1 MDKRILIIDDCQSA
15 RETLR
20 IILRNTYEVIL
31 TATAHE
37 GLRMLSEDISLVFL
51 DIMLPDLNGLE
62 VLKQIK
68 NNHPSIPVVIITA
81 FGTEEACINALRLGA
96 RDYIK
101 KPFNSEEILQKVEIF
116 VNTIG
121 TERRKPVFMTAEKT
135 VTQVHYQGIPTHILN
150 GVLKVKDYVNKNYT
164 VQLKLSDACRMAGIS
179 KTYFCYFFKNIS
191 GYTFKNYLHHV
202 KVLKAKEL
210 LNDRDLSITEIAHL
224 LGYDDSNYFST
235 VFKKILGTS
244 PKHLKVPLINFGQ
257 KQRKIGQSERKFILK
272 L

>member
-1 MDKRILIIDDCQSA
+1 MDKRILIIDDYHA
-15 RETLR
+15 VRETLR

-81 FGTEEACINALRLGA
+81 FGTEEACINAFRWGA

-116 VNTIG
+116 MNTVG
-121 TERRKPVFMTAEKT
+121 TERRKPLFIVAKKAANYG
-135 VTQVHYQGIPTHILN
+135 HYQSIPTHILS
-150 GVLKVKDYVNKNYT
+150 GILKVKDYIDKNYS
-164 VQLKLSDACRMAGIS
+164 VQLKLSDACRMAGINR
-179 KTYFCYFFKNIS
+179 TYFCKYFNLVTEQ
-191 GYTFKNYLHHV
+191 TFQNYLHAIRFQR
-202 KVLKAKEL
+202 AK
-210 LNDRDLSITEIAHL
+210 DLIKNKNLRITDIAERV
-224 LGYDDSNYFST
+224 GYSPKYFSKA
-235 VFKKILGTS
+235 FKRHFGT
-244 PKHLKVPLINFGQ
+244 PPNKY
-257 KQRKIGQSERKFILK
+257 
-272 L
+272 